1 MKKNNKKGFT
11 IVELVIVIAV
21 IGILAAV
28 LIPTFAN
35 VTKSAKDK
43 AALQDARNEYV
54 EYCAETPAALGGNY
68 IVVTDNGAIAIV
80 AGQIKDDV
88 VYADKAAALAAFA
101 AGGAWHNASAASF
114 ERGPA
119 AIILARKR
127 RYPAPAA

>member
-28 LIPTFAN
+28 LIPTFSN
-35 VTKSAKDK
+35 VTKSAKEK

-68 IVVTDNGAIAIV
+68 IVVTTNGAIAIV
-80 AGQIKDDV
+80 AGQIKST
-88 VYADKAAALAAFA
+88 VYTDKAAALAAFA
-101 AGGAWHNASAASF
+101 ASSTVADAAVDGNIFVVTVPNA
-114 ERGPA
+114 
-119 AIILARKR
+119 
-127 RYPAPAA
+127 